1 MSEVEFH
8 HIPVLG
14 EEVRNI
20 IASGR
25 NIKRIVDGTL
35 GGGGHSS
42 MLLEALP
49 EAELIGIDRDQDA
62 LAAAGKRLAW
72 AGNRFRSIYGNYSS
86 MAELVRTA
94 GWDKVDAVLLDI
106 GVSSPQ
112 LDDPSRGFSWR
123 ADGPLDMRMD
133 RTSPENASRLLN
145 RASEADLAEIF
156 REYGELRSARKLAA
170 AVVETRQKKPFATT
184 LDLVELCDRV
194 LGKSRPGALPMP
206 TLVFQALRIA
216 VNDELGELRQALLAA
231 VDVLSP
237 GGRLAVI
244 SFHSL
249 EDRIVK
255 RFFKEEAASCVCPPG
270 LPVCVCG
277 KESTLKIITPHA
289 LTATDEERSANKRS
303 ACAKLRVAEKKEVHF
318 NDTNQRRHP

>member
-1 MSEVEFH
+1 MTEWIHQSVLLNEVVEAF
-8 HIPVLG
+8 PFG
-14 EEVRNI
+14 EEKKLLI
-20 IASGR
+20 
-25 NIKRIVDGTL
+25 DGTL
-35 GGGGHSS
+35 GNGGHSAA
-42 MLLEALP
+42 LLRKYPQLHI
-49 EAELIGIDRDQDA
+49 LGIDRDTDA
-62 LAAAGKRLAW
+62 LERAARTLAF
-72 AGNRFRSIYGNYSS
+72 AKDRVTLVHGNFSDLAAKLQEYG
-86 MAELVRTA
+86 AEKA
-94 GWDKVDAVLLDI
+94 DGILLDI

-123 ADGPLDMRMD
+123 GNGPLDMRMD

-184 LDLVELCDRV
+184 MDLVELCDRV
-194 LGKSRPGALPMP
+194 LGKSRPGTRPMP

-216 VNDELGELRQALLAA
+216 VNDELGELRQALKAA
-231 VDVLSP
+231 VDVLAP

-277 KESTLKIITPHA
+277 KQSSLRIITPHA
-289 LTATDEERSANKRS
+289 LTAGDEERAANRRS
-303 ACAKLRVAEKKEVHF
+303 ACAKLRIAEKKETD
-318 NDTNQRRHP
+318 NKQNSTSRRLP

>member
-1 MSEVEFH
+1 MTEWIHQSVLLNEVVEAF
-8 HIPVLG
+8 PFG
-14 EEVRNI
+14 EEKKLLI
-20 IASGR
+20 
-25 NIKRIVDGTL
+25 DGTL
-35 GGGGHSS
+35 GNGGHSAA
-42 MLLEALP
+42 LLRKYPQLHI
-49 EAELIGIDRDQDA
+49 LGIDRDTDA
-62 LAAAGKRLAW
+62 LERAARTLAF
-72 AGNRFRSIYGNYSS
+72 AKDRVTLVHGNFSDLAAKLQEYG
-86 MAELVRTA
+86 AEKA
-94 GWDKVDAVLLDI
+94 DGILLDI

-123 ADGPLDMRMD
+123 GNGPLDMRMD

-184 LDLVELCDRV
+184 MDLVELCDRV
-194 LGKSRPGALPMP
+194 LGKSRPGTLPMP

-216 VNDELGELRQALLAA
+216 VNDELGELRQALKAA
-231 VDVLSP
+231 VDVLAP

-277 KESTLKIITPHA
+277 KQSSLRIITPHA
-289 LTATDEERSANKRS
+289 LTAGDEERAANRRS
-303 ACAKLRVAEKKEVHF
+303 ACAKLRIAEKKETD
-318 NDTNQRRHP
+318 NKQNSTSRRLP

>member
-1 MSEVEFH
+1 MTEWIHQSVLLNEVLEAF
-8 HIPVLG
+8 PFG
-14 EEVRNI
+14 EERKLLI
-20 IASGR
+20 
-25 NIKRIVDGTL
+25 DGTL
-35 GGGGHSS
+35 GNGGHSAA
-42 MLLEALP
+42 LLRKYPNLHI
-49 EAELIGIDRDQDA
+49 LGIDRDTDA
-62 LAAAGKRLAW
+62 LGRAAQTLEFAKDRVTLVHGNFSDLAGKLQE
-72 AGNRFRSIYGNYSS
+72 YG
-86 MAELVRTA
+86 AEKA
-94 GWDKVDAVLLDI
+94 DGILLDI

-133 RTSPENASRLLN
+133 RSSPENASRLLN
-145 RASEADLAEIF
+145 RAPEAELAEIF

-184 LDLVELCDRV
+184 LDLVELCDKV
-194 LGKSRPGALPMP
+194 LGKSRPGTLPMP

-216 VNDELGELRQALLAA
+216 VNDELGELRQALQAAMEVLA
-231 VDVLSP
+231 P

-277 KESTLKIITPHA
+277 KQSSLKIVTPHA
-289 LTATDEERSANKRS
+289 LTATDEERSANRRS
-303 ACAKLRVAEKKEVHF
+303 ACAKLRIAEKKEVTD
-318 NDTNQRRHP
+318 NNKNNRRLP

>member
-1 MSEVEFH
+1 MTEWIHQSVLLNEVLEAF
-8 HIPVLG
+8 PFG
-14 EEVRNI
+14 EERKLLI
-20 IASGR
+20 
-25 NIKRIVDGTL
+25 DGTL
-35 GGGGHSS
+35 GNGGHSAA
-42 MLLEALP
+42 LLRKYPNLHI
-49 EAELIGIDRDQDA
+49 LGIDRDTDA
-62 LAAAGKRLAW
+62 LGRAAQTLAFAKDRVTLVHGNFSDLAGKLQE
-72 AGNRFRSIYGNYSS
+72 YG
-86 MAELVRTA
+86 AENA
-94 GWDKVDAVLLDI
+94 DGILLDI

-145 RASEADLAEIF
+145 RAPEAELAEIF

-184 LDLVELCDRV
+184 LDLVELCDKV
-194 LGKSRPGALPMP
+194 LGKSRPGTLPMP

-216 VNDELGELRQALLAA
+216 VNDELGELRQALQAA
-231 VDVLSP
+231 MDVLAP

-255 RFFKEEAASCVCPPG
+255 RFFKEAAASCVCPPG

-277 KESTLKIITPHA
+277 KQSSLKIITPHA
-289 LTATDEERSANKRS
+289 LTATDEERTANRRS
-303 ACAKLRVAEKKEVHF
+303 ACAKLRIAEKKEI
-318 NDTNQRRHP
+318 NDNNTNRRRLP

>member
-1 MSEVEFH
+1 MTEWIHQSVLLNEVLEAF
-8 HIPVLG
+8 PFG
-14 EEVRNI
+14 EDRKLLI
-20 IASGR
+20 
-25 NIKRIVDGTL
+25 DGTL
-35 GGGGHSS
+35 GNGGHSAA
-42 MLLEALP
+42 LLRKYPNLHI
-49 EAELIGIDRDQDA
+49 LGIDRDTDA
-62 LAAAGKRLAW
+62 LGRAAQTLAFAKDRVTLVHGNFSDLAGKLQE
-72 AGNRFRSIYGNYSS
+72 YG
-86 MAELVRTA
+86 AENA
-94 GWDKVDAVLLDI
+94 DGILLDI

-145 RASEADLAEIF
+145 RAPEAELAEIF

-184 LDLVELCDRV
+184 LDLVELCDKV
-194 LGKSRPGALPMP
+194 LGKSRPGTLPMP

-216 VNDELGELRQALLAA
+216 VNDELGELRQALQAA
-231 VDVLSP
+231 MDVLAP

-255 RFFKEEAASCVCPPG
+255 RFFKEAAASCVCPPG

-277 KESTLKIITPHA
+277 KQSSLKIITPHA
-289 LTATDEERSANKRS
+289 LTATDEERTANRRS
-303 ACAKLRVAEKKEVHF
+303 ACAKLRIAEKKEI
-318 NDTNQRRHP
+318 NDNNTNRRRLP

>member
-1 MSEVEFH
+1 MTEWVHQSVLLNEVLEAF
-8 HIPVLG
+8 PFG
-14 EEVRNI
+14 EDRKLLI
-20 IASGR
+20 
-25 NIKRIVDGTL
+25 DGTL
-35 GGGGHSS
+35 GNGGHSAA
-42 MLLEALP
+42 LLRKYPNLHI
-49 EAELIGIDRDQDA
+49 LGIDRDTDA
-62 LAAAGKRLAW
+62 LGRAAQTLAFAKDRVTLVHGNFSDLAGKLQE
-72 AGNRFRSIYGNYSS
+72 YG
-86 MAELVRTA
+86 AENA
-94 GWDKVDAVLLDI
+94 DGILLDI

-133 RTSPENASRLLN
+133 RSSPENASRLLN
-145 RASEADLAEIF
+145 RAPEAELAEIF

-184 LDLVELCDRV
+184 LDLVELCDKV
-194 LGKSRPGALPMP
+194 LGKSRPGTLPMP

-216 VNDELGELRQALLAA
+216 VNDELGELRQALQAA
-231 VDVLSP
+231 MDVLAP

-255 RFFKEEAASCVCPPG
+255 RFFKEAAASCVCPPG

-277 KESTLKIITPHA
+277 KQSSLKIITPHA
-289 LTATDEERSANKRS
+289 LTATDEERTANRRS
-303 ACAKLRVAEKKEVHF
+303 ACAKLRIAEKKEI
-318 NDTNQRRHP
+318 NDNNTNRRRLP

>member
-1 MSEVEFH
+1 MTEWVHQSVLLNEVLEAF
-8 HIPVLG
+8 PFG
-14 EEVRNI
+14 EDRKLLI
-20 IASGR
+20 
-25 NIKRIVDGTL
+25 DGTL
-35 GGGGHSS
+35 GNGGHSAA
-42 MLLEALP
+42 LLRKYPNLHI
-49 EAELIGIDRDQDA
+49 LGIDRDTDA
-62 LAAAGKRLAW
+62 LGRAAQTLAFAKDRVTLVHGNFSDLAGKLQE
-72 AGNRFRSIYGNYSS
+72 YG
-86 MAELVRTA
+86 AENA
-94 GWDKVDAVLLDI
+94 DGILLDI

-133 RTSPENASRLLN
+133 RSSPENASRLLN
-145 RASEADLAEIF
+145 RAPEAELAEIF

-184 LDLVELCDRV
+184 LDLVELCDKV
-194 LGKSRPGALPMP
+194 LGKSRPGTLPMP

-216 VNDELGELRQALLAA
+216 VNDELGELRQALQAA
-231 VDVLSP
+231 MDVLAP

-277 KESTLKIITPHA
+277 KQSSLKIITPHA
-289 LTATDEERSANKRS
+289 LTATDEERTANRRS
-303 ACAKLRVAEKKEVHF
+303 ACAKLRIAEKKEI
-318 NDTNQRRHP
+318 NDNNMNRRRLP

>member
-1 MSEVEFH
+1 MTEWIHQSVLLNEVLEAF
-8 HIPVLG
+8 PFG
-14 EEVRNI
+14 EERKLLI
-20 IASGR
+20 
-25 NIKRIVDGTL
+25 DGTL
-35 GGGGHSS
+35 GNGGHSAA
-42 MLLEALP
+42 LLRKYPNLQI
-49 EAELIGIDRDQDA
+49 LGIDRDADA
-62 LAAAGKRLAW
+62 LGRAAQTLEFAKDRVTLVHGNFSDLAGKLQE
-72 AGNRFRSIYGNYSS
+72 YG
-86 MAELVRTA
+86 AEKA
-94 GWDKVDAVLLDI
+94 DGILLDI

-133 RTSPENASRLLN
+133 RSSPENASRLLN
-145 RASEADLAEIF
+145 RAPEAELAEIF

-184 LDLVELCDRV
+184 LDLVELCDKV
-194 LGKSRPGALPMP
+194 LGKSRPGTLPMP

-216 VNDELGELRQALLAA
+216 VNDELGELRQALQAAMEVLA
-231 VDVLSP
+231 P

-277 KESTLKIITPHA
+277 KQSSLKIVTPHA
-289 LTATDEERSANKRS
+289 LTATDEERSANRRS
-303 ACAKLRVAEKKEVHF
+303 ACAKLRIAEKKEVTD
-318 NDTNQRRHP
+318 NNKNNRRLP

>member
-1 MSEVEFH
+1 MTEWIHQSVLLNEVLEAF
-8 HIPVLG
+8 PFG
-14 EEVRNI
+14 EERKLLI
-20 IASGR
+20 
-25 NIKRIVDGTL
+25 DGTL
-35 GGGGHSS
+35 GNGGHSAA
-42 MLLEALP
+42 LLRKYPNLHI
-49 EAELIGIDRDQDA
+49 LGIDRDTDA
-62 LAAAGKRLAW
+62 LGRAAQTLAFAKDRVTLVHGNFSDLAGKLQE
-72 AGNRFRSIYGNYSS
+72 YG
-86 MAELVRTA
+86 AENA
-94 GWDKVDAVLLDI
+94 DGILLDI

-145 RASEADLAEIF
+145 RAPEAELAEIF

-184 LDLVELCDRV
+184 LDLVELCDKV
-194 LGKSRPGALPMP
+194 LGKSRPGTLPMP

-216 VNDELGELRQALLAA
+216 VNDELGELRQALQAA
-231 VDVLSP
+231 MDVLAP

-277 KESTLKIITPHA
+277 KQSSLKIITPHA
-289 LTATDEERSANKRS
+289 LTATDEERTANRRS
-303 ACAKLRVAEKKEVHF
+303 ACAKLRIAEKKEI
-318 NDTNQRRHP
+318 NDNTNRRRHP

>member
-1 MSEVEFH
+1 MTAEWVHQSVLLNEVVEAF
-8 HIPVLG
+8 PFGG
-14 EEVRNI
+14 ERKLLI
-20 IASGR
+20 
-25 NIKRIVDGTL
+25 DGTL
-35 GGGGHSS
+35 GNGGHSAA
-42 MLLEALP
+42 LLRKYPGLHI
-49 EAELIGIDRDQDA
+49 LGIDRDKDA
-62 LAAAGKRLAW
+62 LGRAAETLAFAGDRVTLVHGNFSGLAGKLQE
-72 AGNRFRSIYGNYSS
+72 YG
-86 MAELVRTA
+86 AEKA
-94 GWDKVDAVLLDI
+94 DGILLDI

-194 LGKSRPGALPMP
+194 LGKSRPGTLPMP

-216 VNDELGELRQALLAA
+216 VNDELGELRQALQAA

-318 NDTNQRRHP
+318 NDTNQRRLP

>member
-1 MSEVEFH
+1 MTEWIHQSVLLNEVLEAF
-8 HIPVLG
+8 PFG
-14 EEVRNI
+14 EERKLLI
-20 IASGR
+20 
-25 NIKRIVDGTL
+25 DGTL
-35 GGGGHSS
+35 GNGGHSAA
-42 MLLEALP
+42 LLRKYPNLHI
-49 EAELIGIDRDQDA
+49 LGIDRDTDA
-62 LAAAGKRLAW
+62 LGRAAQTLAFAKDRVTLVHGNFSDLVGKLQE
-72 AGNRFRSIYGNYSS
+72 YG
-86 MAELVRTA
+86 AENA
-94 GWDKVDAVLLDI
+94 DGILLDI

-145 RASEADLAEIF
+145 RAPEAELAEIF

-184 LDLVELCDRV
+184 LDLVELCDKV
-194 LGKSRPGALPMP
+194 LGKSRPGTLPMP

-216 VNDELGELRQALLAA
+216 VNDELGELRQALQAA
-231 VDVLSP
+231 MDVLAP

-277 KESTLKIITPHA
+277 KQSSLKIITPHA
-289 LTATDEERSANKRS
+289 LTATDEERTANRRS
-303 ACAKLRVAEKKEVHF
+303 ACAKLRIAEKKEI
-318 NDTNQRRHP
+318 NDNNTNRRRLP

>member
-1 MSEVEFH
+1 MTEWIHQSVLLNEVLEAF
-8 HIPVLG
+8 PFG
-14 EEVRNI
+14 EERKLLI
-20 IASGR
+20 
-25 NIKRIVDGTL
+25 DGTL
-35 GGGGHSS
+35 GNGGHSAA
-42 MLLEALP
+42 LLRKYPNLHI
-49 EAELIGIDRDQDA
+49 LGIDRDTDA
-62 LAAAGKRLAW
+62 LGRAAQTLAFAKDRVTLVHGNFSDLAGKLQE
-72 AGNRFRSIYGNYSS
+72 YG
-86 MAELVRTA
+86 AENA
-94 GWDKVDAVLLDI
+94 DGILLDI

-145 RASEADLAEIF
+145 RAPEAELAEIF

-184 LDLVELCDRV
+184 LDLVELCDKV
-194 LGKSRPGALPMP
+194 LGKSRPGTLPMP

-216 VNDELGELRQALLAA
+216 VNDELGELRQALQAA
-231 VDVLSP
+231 MDVLAP

-277 KESTLKIITPHA
+277 KQSSLKIITPHA
-289 LTATDEERSANKRS
+289 LTATDEERTANRRS
-303 ACAKLRVAEKKEVHF
+303 ACAKLRIAEKKEI
-318 NDTNQRRHP
+318 NDNNTNRRRLP

>member
-1 MSEVEFH
+1 MTEWIHQSVLLNEVLEAF
-8 HIPVLG
+8 PFG
-14 EEVRNI
+14 EDRKLLI
-20 IASGR
+20 
-25 NIKRIVDGTL
+25 DGTL
-35 GGGGHSS
+35 GNGGHSAA
-42 MLLEALP
+42 LLRKYPNLHI
-49 EAELIGIDRDQDA
+49 LGIDRDADA
-62 LAAAGKRLAW
+62 LGRAAQTLEFAKDRVTLVHGNFSDLAGKLQE
-72 AGNRFRSIYGNYSS
+72 YG
-86 MAELVRTA
+86 AEKA
-94 GWDKVDAVLLDI
+94 DGILLDI

-133 RTSPENASRLLN
+133 RSSPENASRLLN
-145 RASEADLAEIF
+145 RAPEAELAEIF

-184 LDLVELCDRV
+184 LDLVEVCDKV
-194 LGKSRPGALPMP
+194 LGKSRPGTLPMP

-216 VNDELGELRQALLAA
+216 VNDELGELRQALQAAMEVLA
-231 VDVLSP
+231 P

-277 KESTLKIITPHA
+277 KQSSLKIVTPHA
-289 LTATDEERSANKRS
+289 LTATDEERSANRRS
-303 ACAKLRVAEKKEVHF
+303 ACAKLRIAEKKK
-318 NDTNQRRHP
+318 

>member
-1 MSEVEFH
+1 MTEWVHQSVLLKEVLEAF
-8 HIPVLG
+8 PFG
-14 EEVRNI
+14 EARKLLI
-20 IASGR
+20 
-25 NIKRIVDGTL
+25 DGTL
-35 GGGGHSS
+35 GNGGHSAA
-42 MLLEALP
+42 LLRKYPNLHI
-49 EAELIGIDRDQDA
+49 LGIDRDTDA
-62 LAAAGKRLAW
+62 LGRAAQTLAFAKDRVTLVHGNFSDLAGKLQE
-72 AGNRFRSIYGNYSS
+72 YG
-86 MAELVRTA
+86 AENA
-94 GWDKVDAVLLDI
+94 DGILLDI

-133 RTSPENASRLLN
+133 RSSPENASRLLN
-145 RASEADLAEIF
+145 RAPEAELAEIF

-184 LDLVELCDRV
+184 LDLVELCDKV
-194 LGKSRPGALPMP
+194 LGKSRPGTLPMP

-216 VNDELGELRQALLAA
+216 VNDELGELRQALQAA
-231 VDVLSP
+231 MDVLAP

-277 KESTLKIITPHA
+277 KQSSLKIITPHA
-289 LTATDEERSANKRS
+289 LTATDEERTANRRS
-303 ACAKLRVAEKKEVHF
+303 ACAKLRIAEKKEI
-318 NDTNQRRHP
+318 NDNNMNRRRLP

>member
-1 MSEVEFH
+1 MTEWIHQSVLLNEVLEAF
-8 HIPVLG
+8 PFG
-14 EEVRNI
+14 EERKLLI
-20 IASGR
+20 
-25 NIKRIVDGTL
+25 DGTL
-35 GGGGHSS
+35 GNGGHSAA
-42 MLLEALP
+42 LLRKYPNLHI
-49 EAELIGIDRDQDA
+49 LGIDRDTDA
-62 LAAAGKRLAW
+62 LGRAAQTLAFAKDRVTLVHGNFSDLVGKLQE
-72 AGNRFRSIYGNYSS
+72 YG
-86 MAELVRTA
+86 AENA
-94 GWDKVDAVLLDI
+94 DGILLDI

-145 RASEADLAEIF
+145 RAPEAELAEIF

-184 LDLVELCDRV
+184 LDLVELCDKV
-194 LGKSRPGALPMP
+194 LGKSRPGTLPMS

-216 VNDELGELRQALLAA
+216 VNDELGELRRALQAAM
-231 VDVLSP
+231 DVLAP

-277 KESTLKIITPHA
+277 KQSSLKIITPHA
-289 LTATDEERSANKRS
+289 LTATDEERTANRRS
-303 ACAKLRVAEKKEVHF
+303 ACAKLRIAEKKEI
-318 NDTNQRRHP
+318 NDNNTNRRRLP

>member
-1 MSEVEFH
+1 MTEWIHQSVLLNEVLEAF
-8 HIPVLG
+8 PFG
-14 EEVRNI
+14 EERKLLI
-20 IASGR
+20 
-25 NIKRIVDGTL
+25 DGTL
-35 GGGGHSS
+35 GNGGHSAA
-42 MLLEALP
+42 LLRKYPNLHI
-49 EAELIGIDRDQDA
+49 LGIDRDADA
-62 LAAAGKRLAW
+62 LGRAAQTLEFAKDRVTLVHGNFSDLAGKLQE
-72 AGNRFRSIYGNYSS
+72 YG
-86 MAELVRTA
+86 AEKA
-94 GWDKVDAVLLDI
+94 DGILLDI

-133 RTSPENASRLLN
+133 RSSPENASRLLN
-145 RASEADLAEIF
+145 RAPEAELAEIF

-184 LDLVELCDRV
+184 LDLVELCDKV
-194 LGKSRPGALPMP
+194 LGKSRPGTLPMP

-216 VNDELGELRQALLAA
+216 VNDELGELRQALQAAMEVLA
-231 VDVLSP
+231 P

-277 KESTLKIITPHA
+277 KQSSLKIVTPHA
-289 LTATDEERSANKRS
+289 LTATDEERSANRRS
-303 ACAKLRVAEKKEVHF
+303 ACAKLRIAEKKEVTD
-318 NDTNQRRHP
+318 NNKNNRRLP

>member
-1 MSEVEFH
+1 MTEWIHQSVLLNEVLEAF
-8 HIPVLG
+8 PFG
-14 EEVRNI
+14 EERKLLI
-20 IASGR
+20 
-25 NIKRIVDGTL
+25 DGTL
-35 GGGGHSS
+35 GNGGHSAA
-42 MLLEALP
+42 LLRKYPNLHI
-49 EAELIGIDRDQDA
+49 LGIDRDADA
-62 LAAAGKRLAW
+62 LGRAAQTLAFAKDRVTLVHGNFSDLAGKLQE
-72 AGNRFRSIYGNYSS
+72 YG
-86 MAELVRTA
+86 AENA
-94 GWDKVDAVLLDI
+94 DGILLDI

-133 RTSPENASRLLN
+133 RSSPENASRLLN
-145 RASEADLAEIF
+145 RAPEAELAEIF

-184 LDLVELCDRV
+184 LDLVELCDKV
-194 LGKSRPGALPMP
+194 LGKSRPGTLPMP

-216 VNDELGELRQALLAA
+216 VNDELGELRQALQAA
-231 VDVLSP
+231 MDVLAP

-277 KESTLKIITPHA
+277 KQSSLKIITPHA
-289 LTATDEERSANKRS
+289 LTATDEERTANRRS
-303 ACAKLRVAEKKEVHF
+303 ACAKLRIAEKKEI
-318 NDTNQRRHP
+318 NDNNMNRRRLP

>member
-1 MSEVEFH
+1 MTEWIHQSVLLNEVLEAF
-8 HIPVLG
+8 PFG
-14 EEVRNI
+14 EERKLLI
-20 IASGR
+20 
-25 NIKRIVDGTL
+25 DGTL
-35 GGGGHSS
+35 GNGGHSAA
-42 MLLEALP
+42 LLRKYPNLHI
-49 EAELIGIDRDQDA
+49 LGIDRDADA
-62 LAAAGKRLAW
+62 LGRAAQTLEFAKDRVTLVHGNFSDLAGKLQE
-72 AGNRFRSIYGNYSS
+72 YG
-86 MAELVRTA
+86 AEKA
-94 GWDKVDAVLLDI
+94 DGILLDI

-133 RTSPENASRLLN
+133 RSSPENASRLLN
-145 RASEADLAEIF
+145 RAPEAELAEIF

-184 LDLVELCDRV
+184 LDLVELCDKV
-194 LGKSRPGALPMP
+194 LGKSRPGTLPMP

-216 VNDELGELRQALLAA
+216 VNDELGELRQALQAAMEVLA
-231 VDVLSP
+231 P

-277 KESTLKIITPHA
+277 KQSSLKIVTPHA
-289 LTATDEERSANKRS
+289 LTATDEERSANRRS
-303 ACAKLRVAEKKEVHF
+303 ACAKLRIAEKA
-318 NDTNQRRHP
+318 

>member
-1 MSEVEFH
+1 MTEWIHQSVLLNEVLEAF
-8 HIPVLG
+8 PFG
-14 EEVRNI
+14 EERKLLI
-20 IASGR
+20 
-25 NIKRIVDGTL
+25 DGTL
-35 GGGGHSS
+35 GNGGHSAA
-42 MLLEALP
+42 LLRKYPNLHI
-49 EAELIGIDRDQDA
+49 LGIDRDADA
-62 LAAAGKRLAW
+62 LGRAAQTLEFAKDRVTLVHGNFSDLAGKLQE
-72 AGNRFRSIYGNYSS
+72 YG
-86 MAELVRTA
+86 AEKA
-94 GWDKVDAVLLDI
+94 DGILLDI

-133 RTSPENASRLLN
+133 RSSPENASRLLN
-145 RASEADLAEIF
+145 RAPEAELAEIF

-184 LDLVELCDRV
+184 LDLVELCDKV
-194 LGKSRPGALPMP
+194 LGKSRPGTLPMP

-216 VNDELGELRQALLAA
+216 VNDELGELRQALQAAMEVLA
-231 VDVLSP
+231 P

-277 KESTLKIITPHA
+277 KQSSLKIVTPHA
-289 LTATDEERSANKRS
+289 LTATDEERSAR
-303 ACAKLRVAEKKEVHF
+303 EG
-318 NDTNQRRHP
+318 

>member
-1 MSEVEFH
+1 MTEWVHQSVLLNEVLEAF
-8 HIPVLG
+8 PFG
-14 EEVRNI
+14 EDRKLLI
-20 IASGR
+20 
-25 NIKRIVDGTL
+25 DGTL
-35 GGGGHSS
+35 GNGGHSAA
-42 MLLEALP
+42 LLRKYPNLHI
-49 EAELIGIDRDQDA
+49 LGIDRDTDA
-62 LAAAGKRLAW
+62 LGRAAQTLAFAKDRVTLVHGNFSDLAGKLQE
-72 AGNRFRSIYGNYSS
+72 YG
-86 MAELVRTA
+86 AENA
-94 GWDKVDAVLLDI
+94 DGILLDI

-133 RTSPENASRLLN
+133 RSSPENASRLLN
-145 RASEADLAEIF
+145 RAPEAELAEIF

-184 LDLVELCDRV
+184 LDLVELCDKV
-194 LGKSRPGALPMP
+194 LGKSRPGTLPMP

-216 VNDELGELRQALLAA
+216 VNDELGELRQALQAA
-231 VDVLSP
+231 MDVLAP

-255 RFFKEEAASCVCPPG
+255 RFFKEAAASCVCPPG

-277 KESTLKIITPHA
+277 KQSSLKIITPHA
-289 LTATDEERSANKRS
+289 LTATDEERTANRRS
-303 ACAKLRVAEKKEVHF
+303 ACAKLRIAEKKEI
-318 NDTNQRRHP
+318 NDNNMNRRRLP

>member
-1 MSEVEFH
+1 MTEWIHQSVLLNEVLEAF
-8 HIPVLG
+8 PFG
-14 EEVRNI
+14 EERKLLI
-20 IASGR
+20 
-25 NIKRIVDGTL
+25 DGTL
-35 GGGGHSS
+35 GNGGHSAA
-42 MLLEALP
+42 LLRKYPNLHI
-49 EAELIGIDRDQDA
+49 LGIDRDADA
-62 LAAAGKRLAW
+62 LGRAAQTLEFAKDRVTLVHGNFSDLAGKLQE
-72 AGNRFRSIYGNYSS
+72 YG
-86 MAELVRTA
+86 AENA
-94 GWDKVDAVLLDI
+94 DGILLDI

-133 RTSPENASRLLN
+133 RSSPENASRLLN
-145 RASEADLAEIF
+145 RAPEAELAEIF

-184 LDLVELCDRV
+184 LDLVELCDKV
-194 LGKSRPGALPMP
+194 LGKSRPGTLPMP

-216 VNDELGELRQALLAA
+216 VNDELGELRQALQAAMEVLA
-231 VDVLSP
+231 P

-277 KESTLKIITPHA
+277 KQSSLKIVTPHA
-289 LTATDEERSANKRS
+289 LTATDEERSANRRS
-303 ACAKLRVAEKKEVHF
+303 ACAKLRIAEKKEVTD
-318 NDTNQRRHP
+318 NNKNNRRLP